1 MPTVFKNVLATQIA
15 GTTTT
20 LNITSVTSN
29 SPSAG
34 YTTFGFAAQAT
45 DPYIVGTTIYI
56 NGLSVG
62 GYNGGYTVTNS
73 STASVSVVNALTTA
87 IKGALNGATTYIN
100 VSGTSV
106 SAAATYSTVSPASTS
121 GAGTG
126 ATFNVTKIG
135 AGTSYSGFITVTVA
149 SVGTGYAVG
158 DTVTISGANLGGA
171 NGTNNLTFTISS
183 SVTVLSGTVK
193 NNLIYSNPSATT
205 TIIGLSLTNTTPE
218 TVLATIQL
226 QDTLTTTSAYY
237 ISNIPVPGYQSLR
250 VVTGGEKLILTPATN
265 VFVTS
270 NVAQSLDAV
279 VSWVEIS

>member
-1 MPTVFKNVLATQIA
+1 MPTVFKYVLATQIV

-34 YTTFGFAAQAT
+34 YTTFGFAAQTVA
-45 DPYIVGTTIYI
+45 PYTVGTTIYI
-56 NGLSVG
+56 NGLSVS
-62 GYNGGYTVTNS
+62 GYNGGYSVTDA

-87 IKGALNGATTYIN
+87 IKGALNASTTYTS

-106 SAAATYSTVSPASTS
+106 SAAATYSAVSAVSTS
-121 GAGTG
+121 GSGTG

-135 AGTSYSGFITVTVA
+135 AGTSYSGFITVTVV

-158 DTVTISGANLGGA
+158 DTVTVSGANLGGA

-226 QDTLTTTSAYY
+226 QDTVTATSAYY

>member
-1 MPTVFKNVLATQIA
+1 MPTVFKNVLATQIV

-34 YTTFGFAAQAT
+34 YTTFGFVAQVV
-45 DPYIVGTTIYI
+45 DPYIVGTTIYV
-56 NGLSVG
+56 NGLSVS

-73 STASVSVVNALTTA
+73 STTSVSVVNALTTA
-87 IKGALNGATTYIN
+87 IKGALNASTTYTS

-106 SAAATYSTVSPASTS
+106 STAATYSAVSPASTS
-121 GAGTG
+121 GSGTG
-126 ATFNVTKIG
+126 ATFNITKTG
-135 AGTSYSGFITVTVA
+135 AGTSYSGFTTVA
-149 SVGTGYAVG
+149 VVGVGTGYAIG
-158 DTVTISGANLGGA
+158 DTVTVSGANLGGGS
-171 NGTNNLTFTISS
+171 GTNNLTFTISN
-183 SVTVLSGTVK
+183 SVTLLSGTVK

-226 QDTLTTTSAYY
+226 QDTVTTTSAYY

>member
-45 DPYIVGTTIYI
+45 DPYTVGTTIYI

-87 IKGALNGATTYIN
+87 IKGALNVTTTYTS

-106 SAAATYSTVSPASTS
+106 SAAATYSAVSPASTS